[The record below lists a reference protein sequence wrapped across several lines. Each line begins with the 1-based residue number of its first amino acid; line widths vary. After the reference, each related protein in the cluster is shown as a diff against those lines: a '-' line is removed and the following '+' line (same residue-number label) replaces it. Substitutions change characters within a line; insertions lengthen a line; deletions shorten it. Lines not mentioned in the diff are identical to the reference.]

1 MSKPPSKSGARW
13 RIREPDAGSGDA
25 EHRPS
30 PAGGDGSQPAEHTA
44 AAPVPLRIE
53 RTAPTSPD
61 AARPSQQPA
70 VLADR
75 SANAKGKTF
84 RDKLK
89 QIEDKEWEMY
99 AAVSSPPARQSLF
112 DVGRALATRT
122 NSERDDDSLLMKI
135 GSRWRQGGA
144 GFSIARA
151 VRAVVATLPTRGDT
165 VSGDAVVVLP
175 DGRPLA
181 RNRR

>member
-1 MSKPPSKSGARW
+1 MAM
-13 RIREPDAGSGDA
+13 
-25 EHRPS
+25 
-30 PAGGDGSQPAEHTA
+30 
-44 AAPVPLRIE
+44 
-53 RTAPTSPD
+53 
-61 AARPSQQPA
+61 